1 MATIKHPESTID
13 LESNRPVYTLG
24 VASQLAEIPSH
35 SIRQYIDMGLI
46 IPYKLESKRHL
57 FSQSDIKRLKLIQEL
72 IHNKGLNF
80 AGVRTLMAMVP
91 CWALRKCSETDRQSC
106 DAYAE
111 NFQPCW
117 VASNKGS
124 LCKNTDCRNC
134 EVYHSVDMDGG
145 IKSVLNTLL

>member
-1 MATIKHPESTID
+1 MANLKHISETKQIED
-13 LESNRPVYTLG
+13 NRPVYTLG
-24 VASQLAEIPSH
+24 VAAQLAEIPAH
-35 SIRQYIDMGLI
+35 SIRQYIDTGLL

-57 FSQSDIKRLKLIQEL
+57 FSQYDISRLKLIREL
-72 IHNKGLNF
+72 IHEKGLNF

-91 CWALRKCSETDRQSC
+91 CWALRNCSESDQKSC

-117 VASNKGS
+117 MASDKGS
-124 LCKNTDCRNC
+124 LCKNDNCRNC
-134 EVYHSVDMDGG
+134 DVYHALDLQAG